1 MPGKRSSRWFEIS
14 SSSGR
19 NRTVSPSLGSS
30 TNRGSIGGTLS
41 RANSWRPVR
50 ALRMRIARLSERPEM
65 YGNGC
70 AGSTASGIS
79 TGKTCAWK

>member
-1 MPGKRSSRWFEIS
+1 MR

-19 NRTVSPSLGSS
+19 YRTAPAAGGSS

-50 ALRMRIARLSERPEM
+50 ALRMRIARFSDSPEM
-65 YGNGC
+65 
-70 AGSTASGIS
+70 
-79 TGKTCAWK
+79 